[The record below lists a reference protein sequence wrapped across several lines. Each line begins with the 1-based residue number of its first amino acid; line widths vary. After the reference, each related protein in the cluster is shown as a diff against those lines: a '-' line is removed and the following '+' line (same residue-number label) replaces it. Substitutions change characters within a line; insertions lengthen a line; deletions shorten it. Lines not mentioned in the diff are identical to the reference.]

1 MVKNLKSK
9 SYARMNLSQLRQA
22 TREFDREFVPTRP
35 LTVRDNAKHRQAQVG
50 RPKIGKGSQVVPISI
65 ERGLLEKA
73 DAFARRH
80 NLRRSQMVAEG
91 LRLLLQRRA
100 S

>member
-1 MVKNLKSK
+1 MKNLKSK

-91 LRLLLQRRA
+91 RRLLLQRRA

>member
-1 MVKNLKSK
+1 MKNLKSK

>member
-1 MVKNLKSK
+1 
-9 SYARMNLSQLRQA
+9 MNLSQLRQA